1 MNRMKT
7 PQRPGWAVLRVAA
20 GLCGLLLMAVPLL
33 IPTGWE
39 PMLAILPATGCLGF
53 AVFGED

>member
-1 MNRMKT
+1 MTERTKKL
-7 PQRPGWAVLRVAA
+7 ARVAA